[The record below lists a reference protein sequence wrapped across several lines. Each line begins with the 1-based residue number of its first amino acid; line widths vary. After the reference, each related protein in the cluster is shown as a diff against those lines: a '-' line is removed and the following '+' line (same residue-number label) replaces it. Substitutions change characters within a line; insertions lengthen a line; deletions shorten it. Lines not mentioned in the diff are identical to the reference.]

1 MKLSQVKTLLP
12 TLDNVAFRL
21 ENGTFVP
28 EHFHVTEVGM
38 VTKNFIDC
46 GGTIRNEKTVNFQL
60 WNADDYDHRLKPTKL
75 LNIIE
80 LSENQLGIEDAE
92 IEVEYQSDTI
102 GKYAL
107 AFDGTNFIL
116 QSKSTA
122 CLASDKCGIPQE
134 KQKIK
139 LSELQTAQTS
149 CCSPNAGCC

>member
-60 WNADDYDHRLKPTKL
+60 WNADDYEHRLKPTKL
-75 LNIIE
+75 LHIIE
-80 LSENQLGIEDAE
+80 LSEKQLGIEDAE

-102 GKYAL
+102 GKYGL
-107 AFDGTNFIL
+107 HFNGKDFVL
-116 QSKSTA
+116 VPKQTA
-122 CLASDKCGIPQE
+122 CLASNACGIPPA
-134 KQKIK
+134 KQKVQMQ
-139 LSELQTAQTS
+139 ELQTSGQS
-149 CCSPNAGCC
+149 CCTPGGGCC